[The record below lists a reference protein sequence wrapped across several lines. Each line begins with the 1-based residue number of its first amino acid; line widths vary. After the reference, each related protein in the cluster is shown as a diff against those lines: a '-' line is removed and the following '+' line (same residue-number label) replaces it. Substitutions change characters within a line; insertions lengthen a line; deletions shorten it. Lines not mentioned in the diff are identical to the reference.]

1 MDVIKSVTDVPLR
14 NCYCEFWQTYALHV
28 LWTHYH
34 DIDEGA
40 LFYSLFTTLV
50 KSVFL
55 LCGAFLSNS
64 ICFVVHN
71 RLSRCLVAR
80 LSHGS
85 KVLCLSRTF
94 LVCCKWKR
102 PNEELFVGGGVAK
115 TSKYSGGPHLKNTEI
130 VLELLWVRKYHISSN
145 WFISKLY
152 LDSLIFLA
160 YVINV

>member
-1 MDVIKSVTDVPLR
+1 MFLYAIVIVSSDR
-14 NCYCEFWQTYALHV
+14 H
-28 LWTHYH
+28 THSMFCGL
-34 DIDEGA
+34 IITILMRGLCVIVCLLA
-40 LFYSLFTTLV
+40 FTTLV

-64 ICFVVHN
+64 ICFVVYN

-94 LVCCKWKR
+94 LVCRKWKR

-115 TSKYSGGPHLKNTEI
+115 TSKYSGVPHLKNTEI

-145 WFISKLY
+145 WFMRKLY